1 MGLSKKALSFF
12 LMVMLFGMAGCN
24 SASKNESAK
33 MSSDK
38 GVMDS
43 AQSGKS
49 EKSLTSTELPKS
61 EKFIDTAK
69 AQANNQM
76 VIYQAEL
83 ELRVKNFENTVQNL
97 EAKAKKYGG
106 YIAESSVTKDGTEQV
121 SGSMKLRIPQAHF
134 QEFLNDAEGQA
145 AEVLKRNIN
154 GQDVTEEY
162 VDLESRLRSKRAVEE
177 RLLSFMKNAAKTEDL
192 LKISADLA
200 SVQEEIEVIEG
211 RMKYLENQ
219 TSLSTVSITLYET
232 KVVVPELEKDQLNT
246 WEKTK
251 KQFMNS
257 TNLILAALSGLVVF
271 ILGNLPILII
281 FVLLGFLVYLYYN
294 KKKRQNKRE

>member
-1 MGLSKKALSFF
+1 
-12 LMVMLFGMAGCN
+12 MLFGMAGCS

-61 EKFIDTAK
+61 EKSIDTTK

-83 ELRVKNFENTVQNL
+83 ELRVKNFENTMQNL
-97 EAKAKKYGG
+97 EEKAKKYGG

>member
-1 MGLSKKALSFF
+1 MRLSKKALSFF
-12 LMVMLFGMAGCN
+12 LIVMLFGMAGCS

-61 EKFIDTAK
+61 EKSIDTTK

-83 ELRVKNFENTVQNL
+83 ELRVKNFENTMQNL
-97 EAKAKKYGG
+97 EEKAKKYGG

>member
-1 MGLSKKALSFF
+1 MGLSKKALSIL
-12 LMVMLFGMAGCN
+12 LMVMLFGMAGCS

-43 AQSGKS
+43 AESGKS

-83 ELRVKNFENTVQNL
+83 ELRVKNFEHTVQNL
-97 EAKAKKYGG
+97 EEKAKKYGG

-162 VDLESRLRSKRAVEE
+162 VDLESRLKSKRAVEE
-177 RLLSFMKNAAKTEDL
+177 RLHSFMKNAAKTEDL

-281 FVLLGFLVYLYYN
+281 FILLGFLVYLYYN

>member
-1 MGLSKKALSFF
+1 MRLSKKALSFF
-12 LMVMLFGMAGCN
+12 LMVMLFGMAGCS
-24 SASKNESAK
+24 SAGENESAK

-43 AQSGKS
+43 AQSGRS
-49 EKSLTSTELPKS
+49 EKSLTSTELPKA
-61 EKFIDTAK
+61 EKSIDTAK

-83 ELRVKNFENTVQNL
+83 ELRVKNFEHTVQNL
-97 EAKAKKYGG
+97 EEKAKKYGG

-145 AEVLKRNIN
+145 AEVLQRNIN

-162 VDLESRLRSKRAVEE
+162 VDLESRLKSKRAVEE

-251 KQFMNS
+251 KQFMYS
-257 TNLILAALSGLVVF
+257 TNLILAALSGVVVF

>member
-12 LMVMLFGMAGCN
+12 LMVMLFGMAGCS

-97 EAKAKKYGG
+97 EEKAKKYGG

-121 SGSMKLRIPQAHF
+121 SCSMKLRIPQAHF

-162 VDLESRLRSKRAVEE
+162 VDLESRLKSKRAVEE